1 MPYLPKLSRFRL
13 DGTLIERPSVQRR
26 KPAIAQIRLARLL
39 SITPADLRSGRFSAD
54 YLLIP
59 PWTQRG
65 SNGGLPR
72 LLVPMDAPLT
82 NGADSSTIK

>member
-39 SITPADLRSGRFSAD
+39 SITPADLQNVRFSAD
-54 YLLIP
+54 SFPILHS
-59 PWTQRG
+59 TQRDSSGG
-65 SNGGLPR
+65 SSLHSGRTAG
-72 LLVPMDAPLT
+72 ALT